1 MVKTGLDRKNK
12 YGAKND
18 ADALRIRSAAYK
30 TIQDAKA
37 GSAQEAI
44 ALIQQDVRDILDGL
58 ESPNAIAPIFSVAY
72 QAVGMKLYGLSNRF
86 GGAVFT
92 AQAAIELARFAAMGL
107 KVAALTAIAELFSI
121 TYP

>member
-1 MVKTGLDRKNK
+1 MVKTGADRKAK
-12 YGAKND
+12 YTAKND
-18 ADALRIRSAAYK
+18 ADALRIRAAAYK
-30 TIQDAKA
+30 TVQDGKA

-44 ALIQQDVRDILDGL
+44 ATIQKDVRDILDAL

-86 GGAVFT
+86 AGPVFL
-92 AQAAIELARFAAMGL
+92 AQANIELDRFAAMGL
-107 KVAALTAIAELFSI
+107 NVAALTAIAELFSV